1 MKKLQPM
8 LLVLLLSFYLPFSQ
22 AAEFSQV
29 RPDADTLLELPTND
43 WLTNGGD
50 LYNRNFSPL
59 TQINTNNVNELGPV
73 WRTHL
78 EGSGVGAK
86 YSGEAQPIIHE
97 GVIYIITGAD
107 DVFAL
112 SIETGEILLFCHITF
127 VQHLFQVL

>member
-8 LLVLLLSFYLPFSQ
+8 LLLLLLSFYLSSLQ

-59 TQINTNNVNELGPV
+59 TQINTDNVNQLGPV

-107 DVFAL
+107 DVFSV
-112 SIETGEILLFCHITF
+112 SIETGEILWSNKADLD
-127 VQHLFQVL
+127 

>member
-8 LLVLLLSFYLPFSQ
+8 LLVLLLSFYFPFSQ

-59 TQINTNNVNELGPV
+59 TQINTDNVNELGPV

-112 SIETGEILLFCHITF
+112 SI
-127 VQHLFQVL
+127 